1 MTETQM
7 EPVDRTDEDQQ
18 GEYTGKLGLAIL
30 LVVVAALALNDGW
43 PILLMIASL
52 VVMIFMHELGHY
64 LTAKWAGMKVT
75 EFFLGF
81 GPRIWSF
88 QRGETE
94 YGIKAI
100 WLGAYVKI
108 IGMNNL
114 DEVDPAEES
123 RTYRQKSYPRRMSVA
138 VAGSTMHFLMAL
150 VFAFVALVGYGVYDE
165 ESARNWT
172 VGSLT
177 TPEDIEERYQ
187 DVQLSEEFQALLDSG
202 QTPATAAGLELGDRI
217 VAADGEEFEEFT
229 DLQAFILDHPS
240 EEVDL
245 TVERGDETFETSVTL
260 GEATD
265 GENTEGFL
273 GLGQEQARQ
282 PLGIV
287 EGVGRSFTE
296 VGGLMADSV
305 SAIGKF
311 FTPNGISNFAES
323 VFGDSGDDGEA
334 RLDDDG
340 GVARDS
346 DEEGR
351 ILSIVGAARI
361 GAEATDSDGISAL
374 LRIMVV
380 LNVFIGLFNLIP
392 LLPFDGG
399 HVAIGT
405 YERIREIGRTGRY
418 HADITRML
426 PVAYAVILFMVAIG
440 SIAIYAD
447 IFQWG
452 DFTG

>member
-1 MTETQM
+1 MTHTEM
-7 EPVDRTDEDQQ
+7 EPVDRTEEEPEGDVP
-18 GEYTGKLGLAIL
+18 GKVGLALVLVAVLALGLFG
-30 LVVVAALALNDGW
+30 GW
-43 PILLMIASL
+43 PILLMVLAL
-52 VVMIFMHELGHY
+52 VAMIFMHELGHY

-75 EFFLGF
+75 EFFIGF

-88 QRGETE
+88 TKGETE
-94 YGIKAI
+94 YGLKAI
-100 WLGAYVKI
+100 PAGAYVKI

-138 VAGSTMHFLMAL
+138 VAGSAMHFLMAL
-150 VFAFVALVGYGVYDE
+150 VFAFVALVGYGVYND

-172 VGSLT
+172 VGTLS
-177 TPEDIEERYQ
+177 TPEQVEAQYEG
-187 DVQLSEEFQALLDSG
+187 VQLSDEFQAVLDSG
-202 QTPATAAGLELGDRI
+202 ETPATAAGIREGDKI
-217 VAADGEEFEEFT
+217 VAADGEEIVEFV
-229 DLQAFILDHPS
+229 DLRAFILDHPG
-240 EEVDL
+240 EEVTF
-245 TVERGDETFETSVTL
+245 TVERDGETFDTTTTI

-265 GENTEGFL
+265 GRITGGFL
-273 GLGQEQARQ
+273 GLGQEQPRDR
-282 PLGIV
+282 LGVI
-287 EGVGRSFTE
+287 EGAGRSFSE

-305 SAIGKF
+305 TAIGRF
-311 FTPNGISNFAES
+311 FTPSGIDGFLDS
-323 VFGDSGDDGEA
+323 VFSDGGDEGEA
-334 RLDDDG
+334 SLDEEG

-346 DEEGR
+346 SQDGR

-361 GAEATDSDGISAL
+361 GAEVTDSDGLSAL

-405 YERIREIGRTGRY
+405 YERIREIGRRGRY
-418 HADITRML
+418 HADISRML
-426 PVAYAVILFMVAIG
+426 PVAYAVILFMVTIG

>member
-1 MTETQM
+1 MSETQM
-7 EPVDRTDEDQQ
+7 EPVDRTAEEPEGDVP
-18 GEYTGKLGLAIL
+18 GKVGLAVL
-30 LVVVAALALNDGW
+30 LLAVLALGILGGW
-43 PILLMIASL
+43 PILLMVVSL

-75 EFFLGF
+75 EFFIGF

-88 QRGETE
+88 RRGETE

-114 DEVDPAEES
+114 EEVDPAEES

-150 VFAFVALVGYGVYDE
+150 VFAFVALVGYGVYDDD
-165 ESARNWT
+165 SARNWT
-172 VGSLT
+172 VGTLSS
-177 TPEDIEERYQ
+177 PGDVEEQYEG
-187 DVQLSEEFQALLDSG
+187 VQLSDDFQRLLDSG
-202 QTPATAAGLELGDRI
+202 ETPATAAGIQVGDKI
-217 VAADGEEFEEFT
+217 VAADGEEVEEFV
-229 DLQAFILDHPS
+229 DLRAFILDHPG
-240 EEVDL
+240 EEVTF
-245 TVERGDETFETSVTL
+245 TVERDGETFDTSTVI

-265 GENTEGFL
+265 GTNTEGFL
-273 GLGQEQARQ
+273 GLGQEQPRSR
-282 PLGIV
+282 LGVV
-287 EGVGRSFTE
+287 EGAGRSVTE

-305 SAIGKF
+305 TAIGRF
-311 FTPNGISNFAES
+311 FTPSGISNFAES
-323 VFGDSGDDGEA
+323 VFSDGEDEGTA
-334 RLDDDG
+334 TLDEDG
-340 GVARDS
+340 GVARNTDQ
-346 DEEGR
+346 DGR

-361 GAEATDSDGISAL
+361 GAEVTDSDGLSAL

-405 YERIREIGRTGRY
+405 YERIREIGRSGRY

-426 PVAYAVILFMVAIG
+426 PVAYAVVLFMVAIG

-447 IFQWG
+447 IFKWG